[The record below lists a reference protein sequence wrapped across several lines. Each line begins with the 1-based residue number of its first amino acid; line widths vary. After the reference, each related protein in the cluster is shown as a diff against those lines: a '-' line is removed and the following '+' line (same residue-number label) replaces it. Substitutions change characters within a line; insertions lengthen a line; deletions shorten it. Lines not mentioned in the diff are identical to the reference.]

1 MPDPASF
8 REFYAR
14 LVTASVE
21 VHNEE
26 IARAFASIAREDFLP
41 PGPWQVLVPKGYIE
55 TPTDDPALLYQ
66 DIVVAIDPSRRIN
79 NGEPSLHARCLNA
92 ASPQPGETI
101 LHVGCG
107 SGYYTAILA
116 TLAGPDGRVTG
127 LDVVAELA
135 ERARHNLKQF
145 QNVDIQ
151 CRSGSVAPLPMS
163 HVIYVNAGATE
174 PVKAW
179 LDALLPGGRLIF
191 PLTPGRDFGG
201 MLLVTRHAEGP
212 VFEARFV
219 TRAGFIPCLGAQDE
233 EIRPRLKEAFQH
245 SDWRKVRSLRVNDGA
260 PDSSCWFA
268 GKDWWLSTATIH

>member
-1 MPDPASF
+1 MSDLAAF

-21 VHNEE
+21 VDNEE

-41 PGPWQVLVPKGYIE
+41 PGPWQVLVPNGYIE

-66 DIVVAIDPSRRIN
+66 DIVVAIDLARRIN

-92 ASPQPGETI
+92 AAPQAGETI

-116 TLAGPDGRVTG
+116 RLVGPDGRVTG

-135 ERARHNLKQF
+135 ERARQNLKQF

-151 CRSGSVAPLPMS
+151 CRSGSVAPLPKS

-201 MLLVTRHAEGP
+201 MLLVTRNAEGP
-212 VFEARFV
+212 AFDARFV
-219 TRAGFIPCLGAQDE
+219 SRAGFIPCLGAQDE

-245 SDWRKVRSLRVNDGA
+245 PDWRKVRSLRVNDGA
-260 PDSSCWFA
+260 PDTSCWFA